1 MPRAQPC
8 QGWEL
13 NSQRARAALRRL
25 KLRRSAGSPRGP
37 RCQSPSIQ
45 IRRHTSLAWLLPRPA
60 GWHLP
65 RGRQE
70 QPESQLGDRSK
81 RLWGGLHPY
90 SLVQGEKGALTWWQ
104 QGDAAAAAAGPGQLA
119 VQTMRGCHPAQAVQG
134 RMADPDD
141 IQMVLVYIKQ
151 FLKAIAGTGD
161 EHAWRQLLFPTN
173 PQLPPHFLWSPACLG
188 TKVKARIRA
197 LCCLPVPVS
206 IITIFCMPQ

>member
-1 MPRAQPC
+1 MQGHPGGPDVSLPAFKSAGTQVSLGCFHGQRGGIC
-8 QGWEL
+8 QEEGKS
-13 NSQRARAALRRL
+13 SQRV
-25 KLRRSAGSPRGP
+25 SWGTGAGSHG
-37 RCQSPSIQ
+37 
-45 IRRHTSLAWLLPRPA
+45 
-60 GWHLP
+60 
-65 RGRQE
+65 
-70 QPESQLGDRSK
+70 
-81 RLWGGLHPY
+81 GGLHPY

-161 EHAWRQLLFPTN
+161 EHARRQLLFPTN

>member
-13 NSQRARAALRRL
+13 NSQRARAALQRL

-161 EHAWRQLLFPTN
+161 EHAR
-173 PQLPPHFLWSPACLG
+173 
-188 TKVKARIRA
+188 
-197 LCCLPVPVS
+197 
-206 IITIFCMPQ
+206 

>member
-161 EHAWRQLLFPTN
+161 EHARRQLLFPAN
-173 PQLPPHFLWSPACLG
+173 PQPPPHFCG
-188 TKVKARIRA
+188 DFGHQH
-197 LCCLPVPVS
+197 VS
-206 IITIFCMPQ
+206 APRSRPESEP